1 MESDV
6 LRIKLARLSLNGLSI
21 GDALGTMLAWQPELV
36 RLRQTP
42 APSWYFTDDTV
53 MGICITRLLELH
65 GSIDQDALA
74 KRFAE
79 EYALDPHRGYG
90 NGAHEILRAI
100 CKGHDWRVVSAQ
112 VFNGRGSMG
121 NGAAMRVGPLGAW
134 FYDSVPKAAE
144 QAALSAEVT
153 HCNVEGKAGAIAVA
167 VAASLAAS
175 WQMQESVQSNQ
186 HQLIQEVLVHV
197 PDSMTK
203 DVLQQALSVPDSS
216 TAHDAAGLLGCGE
229 QILSQDTVPF
239 CLWSA
244 QKWLTDYAAAL
255 WETASVFGDIDTNC
269 AIVGSIVSV
278 AVGKSGIPEDWLL
291 SREPLN
297 G

>member
-1 MESDV
+1 MRTEI
-6 LRIKLARLSLNGLSI
+6 LRTQLARLSLNGLSI
-21 GDALGTMLAWQPELV
+21 GDALGTMLECQPELV
-36 RLRQTP
+36 RRRQTP
-42 APSWYFTDDTV
+42 TPSWYFTDDTV
-53 MGICITRLLELH
+53 MGICVTRHLELN
-65 GSIDQDALA
+65 GKIDQDTLA
-74 KRFAE
+74 QHFAQ

-100 CKGHDWRVVSAQ
+100 CKGRTWREVSAAA
-112 VFNGRGSMG
+112 FKGTGSMG

-134 FYDSVPKAAE
+134 FYDSAENAAE
-144 QAALSAEVT
+144 QASLSAEVT
-153 HCNVEGKAGAIAVA
+153 HSHIEGKAGAIAVG
-167 VAASLAAS
+167 VAASLAAA
-175 WQMQESVQSNQ
+175 WGLNNTVHTNR
-186 HQLIQEVLVHV
+186 HRLIDDVLSIV

-203 DVLQQALSVPDSS
+203 DILQQALKIPESTSS
-216 TAHDAAGLLGCGE
+216 QDAAGTLGCGE

-244 QKWLTDYAAAL
+244 QKHLENYPDAL
-255 WETASVFGDIDTNC
+255 WATASAFGDIDTNC

-278 AVGKSGIPEDWLL
+278 AVGKQGVPSDWLL